1 MALKCVGLC
10 SVHDIAHIVIYCL
23 ICDDNI
29 SSAGIISIPLVNRN
43 MVAQNIITHCCGRV
57 LYFSFT
63 DTNRTVF

>member
-29 SSAGIISIPLVNRN
+29 SSASIISIPLVNRN
-43 MVAQNIITHCCGRV
+43 TVAQLHTAVAECYISVSLTQIE
-57 LYFSFT
+57 LFS
-63 DTNRTVF
+63 R